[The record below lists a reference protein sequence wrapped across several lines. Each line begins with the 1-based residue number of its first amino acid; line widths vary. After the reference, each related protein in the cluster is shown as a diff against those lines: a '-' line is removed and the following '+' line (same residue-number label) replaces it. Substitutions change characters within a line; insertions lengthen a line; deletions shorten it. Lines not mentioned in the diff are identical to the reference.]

1 MDLRLTSP
9 RGVGE
14 VGTASEYEQYVEEI
28 EFLLRKIS
36 IVIFKR
42 GREILKY
49 FDITPPQFNAL
60 LVLIGESENRS
71 LTMGE
76 LCDKLYLASSTVTD
90 LVDRME
96 KNGLVEREKDSR
108 DRRVIRLKVKERGH
122 QVLAEVMKA
131 RKRYLAEVLL
141 NIPGEDRAHLVQS
154 LRTLYEMIDR
164 QHVGSC

>member
-1 MDLRLTSP
+1 
-9 RGVGE
+9 
-14 VGTASEYEQYVEEI
+14 VGTALEYERYVEEV
-28 EFLLRKIS
+28 EFLLRKVS
-36 IVIFKR
+36 IVILKR
-42 GREILKY
+42 GREILKD

-60 LVLIGESENRS
+60 LVLISESKDRS

-76 LCDKLYLASSTVTD
+76 LCDRLYLASSTVTD

-141 NIPGEDRAHLVQS
+141 NIPEEDRKHLVQS
-154 LRTLYEMIDR
+154 LRVLFEVIDR
-164 QHVGSC
+164 QGVGNC

>member
-1 MDLRLTSP
+1 M
-9 RGVGE
+9 
-14 VGTASEYEQYVEEI
+14 GTALEYERYVEEV
-28 EFLLRKIS
+28 EFLLRKVS
-36 IVIFKR
+36 IVILKR
-42 GREILKY
+42 GREILKD

-60 LVLIGESENRS
+60 LVLISESKDRS

-76 LCDKLYLASSTVTD
+76 LCDRLYLASSTVTD

-141 NIPGEDRAHLVQS
+141 NIPEEDRKHLVQS
-154 LRTLYEMIDR
+154 LRVLFEVIDR
-164 QHVGSC
+164 QGVGNC